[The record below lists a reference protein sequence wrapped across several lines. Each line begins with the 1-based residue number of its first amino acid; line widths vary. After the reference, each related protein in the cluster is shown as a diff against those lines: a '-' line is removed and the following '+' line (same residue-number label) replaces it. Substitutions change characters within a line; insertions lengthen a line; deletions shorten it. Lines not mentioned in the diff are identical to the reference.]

1 MNDLDTAYRNMM
13 KVVDSNDADVS
24 ITSLVSSAPEEN
36 KLMQHWTIWIT
47 DLLEKIQIM
56 VWSF

>member
-24 ITSLVSSAPEEN
+24 ITSLVSSTPEEK
-36 KLMQHWTIWIT
+36 KLMQH
-47 DLLEKIQIM
+47 
-56 VWSF
+56 